1 MSNKEKRNVISF
13 LNMKGGVCKTTLCKE
28 IAYTISEWK
37 NKKVLIIDMDPQSNC
52 TQSFFEKFQVLDGS
66 MLSDNTNYPSIQELY
81 KKSRIA
87 EINLENLI
95 LNLNENLDIIPGT
108 LSNIFM
114 ERDGNSTNEQ
124 KLYNILDEYDL
135 GKNYD
140 YIFIDCPPTYSFYT
154 VSSLLASDFYFIPV
168 TPDAYSLL
176 GVNLLQAVIEQ
187 IKDSYRSIFKSK
199 PLDSLGIIFTKIL
212 KDGKKKDSLK
222 NKTQNKNILDIKSSL
237 KDIDFFENM
246 FYFYPKLSNA
256 KLETFIYDRSDTE
269 IVNNLESIVTEF
281 IKKVEGFNSH
291 E

>member
-1 MSNKEKRNVISF
+1 MKRNVISF

-28 IAYTISEWK
+28 IAYTISEAK
-37 NKKVLIIDMDPQSNC
+37 NKKVLVIDMDPQSNC

-66 MLSDNTNYPSIQELY
+66 MLSDNPTYPSIQELY

-95 LNLNENLDIIPGT
+95 LTLNKNLDIIPGA

-114 ERDGNSTNEQ
+114 ERDNNSTNEQ
-124 KLYNILDEYDL
+124 KLYNILDEHNL
-135 GKNYD
+135 RKNYD

-187 IKDSYRSIFKSK
+187 IKDSYRSLFKAK

-212 KDGKKKDSLK
+212 KSGNKKEEDSK
-222 NKTQNKNILDIKSSL
+222 NKTQEKNILDIKSSI
-237 KDIDFFENM
+237 KDIDFFKNM
-246 FYFYPKLSNA
+246 FYFYPKLSGA
-256 KLETFIYDRSDTE
+256 KLETFIYDRNDTK
-269 IVNNLESIVTEF
+269 IINNLESIVNEF